1 MSVAS
6 VPSPALKKPTPC
18 FKPSSP
24 LRDYH
29 HLLIYLP
36 ASSLLPF
43 QFILLTVDKLVFLK
57 HRPGRVTR
65 SKNSSGYL
73 LPSVKQNPLS
83 SAFKGLYGLFIAH
96 YTMVPSCT
104 HQPSQT
110 GSYCSYLLHR
120 LFPMPGMH
128 SLFTSASKNL
138 PISFKT
144 KLKRHMLFPHQITLY
159 FLCTY
164 FYVYMLFRLVEHKLI
179 EGKGSFILFACP
191 QDPSSWHKNRH

>member
-57 HRPGRVTR
+57 HRSGRVTR

-96 YTMVPSCT
+96 YTMVPYALISLAKLVFTVPISCT
-104 HQPSQT
+104 
-110 GSYCSYLLHR
+110 GCS
-120 LFPMPGMH
+120 PCQEC
-128 SLFTSASKNL
+128 
-138 PISFKT
+138 I
-144 KLKRHMLFPHQITLY
+144 
-159 FLCTY
+159 
-164 FYVYMLFRLVEHKLI
+164 
-179 EGKGSFILFACP
+179 
-191 QDPSSWHKNRH
+191 PSSPLPLRISQFPSKLSSKGTCFFPTRLPCIFFVHTSMCTCCFV